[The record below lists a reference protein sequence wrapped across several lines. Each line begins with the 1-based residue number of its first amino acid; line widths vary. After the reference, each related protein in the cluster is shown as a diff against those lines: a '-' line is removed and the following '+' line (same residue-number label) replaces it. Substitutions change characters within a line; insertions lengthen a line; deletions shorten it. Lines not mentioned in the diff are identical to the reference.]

1 MRHLAWVDAAR
12 GVAIVLMVAY
22 HFSFDLAYY
31 GRLHADFNH
40 DLLWLTARAAIVS
53 MFLAL
58 VGLSLALSAAQHR
71 GLRHFVSRQFRIGL
85 CAAAVSAGSYVMF
98 PRSFIFFGILHFIF
112 VASLIGAAM
121 LRSSVPAAVF
131 AVLGV
136 LALVLGLQ
144 VSTPLFDAAPLQWM
158 GFMTHK
164 PVTEDYVPL
173 FPWIGVVL
181 LGIAAANW
189 LPAAWTT
196 PRAGQ
201 SLKAAG
207 GLGRIE
213 AGCAWMG
220 RHSLLIYMLH
230 QPLML
235 GVLYLMF
242 GR

>member
-1 MRHLAWVDAAR
+1 M
-12 GVAIVLMVAY
+12 IAY

-40 DLLWLTARAAIVS
+40 DPFWLTARAAIVS

-58 VGLSLALSAAQHR
+58 VGFSLALSAVQHR
-71 GLRHFVSRQFRIGL
+71 GMRHFVSRQFRIGL

-112 VASLIGAAM
+112 VASLIGAAL
-121 LRSSVPAAVF
+121 LRGRLPAAVI
-131 AVLGV
+131 AGLGV
-136 LALVLGLQ
+136 LALGLGLQ
-144 VSTPLFDAAPLQWM
+144 VSAPIFDAAPLQWI

-164 PVTEDYVPL
+164 PTTEDYVPL

-181 LGIAAANW
+181 LGIAVASW
-189 LPAAWTT
+189 LPAAWKT
-196 PRAGQ
+196 PRVGPP
-201 SLKAAG
+201 LKGVG
-207 GLGRIE
+207 GPGRIE

-242 GR
+242 GH